1 MIPTAY
7 LGNDTLYIH
16 IYPTLENSDKLTLP
30 VVSSRLSKYVRK
42 ASKNE
47 RLLLGFGTSKGSNGN
62 DNITSSIP
70 RIVEIGAV
78 SEHRLFDLQKALK
91 VSSLRRS
98 LIMTKSVKYEPMC
111 DMKGKEITYMLPLH
125 LNSMVSPRDEYI
137 PLIDPGN
144 DNPITITIRHKPIS
158 FLLWRIQNEM
168 DAVLDMMESKF
179 KFDSYDI
186 DSMKITMGST
196 GLALLTVTYMVSVL
210 HIIFE
215 MLAISSDIKFWRQQ
229 DDQNLTSL
237 STNSYILETVSTV
250 IITLYLY
257 DTVESRI
264 ILWLSVVRMLSDL
277 WKVQKLLS
285 ARAKRR
291 TDDNAPIDEIEA
303 FEWKCM
309 RWSWGI
315 KSLAVCAYTGGFV
328 SMTPQL
334 FRNYKLQSVSHLPW
348 ATLTYQAI
356 NTFIDDLFAFL
367 IRMPKIHQ
375 MSVFRDD
382 IVFII
387 YVIQLWMYRKR
398 DKDKQE

>member
-1 MIPTAY
+1 
-7 LGNDTLYIH
+7 
-16 IYPTLENSDKLTLP
+16 
-30 VVSSRLSKYVRK
+30 
-42 ASKNE
+42 
-47 RLLLGFGTSKGSNGN
+47 
-62 DNITSSIP
+62 
-70 RIVEIGAV
+70 
-78 SEHRLFDLQKALK
+78 
-91 VSSLRRS
+91 
-98 LIMTKSVKYEPMC
+98 MTKSVKYEPMC

-309 RWSWGI
+309 RRLAFLFLPFIVFVALYQLMYTPQSGWWSWGI